1 MFAGGSRSFS
11 VFPLRVVYLP
21 VEELEADASIL
32 ISVSKRRFKRAVK
45 RNRVKRQI
53 REAYRVNKH
62 ELLNALAEKK
72 CRLVIAFIYL
82 SDQLTESSVIEE
94 RVKIALARIVEKATV
109 SDANVAEWKKC
120 GSRSAYEAMKRLL
133 SYLLLL
139 PIYFYRKCISPMT
152 SPSCRFTPT
161 CSQYAVEAIKK
172 HGPFKGLYLAV
183 KRILRCHPWGGSGYD
198 PVP

>member
-109 SDANVAEWKKC
+109 SDANVA
-120 GSRSAYEAMKRLL
+120 AYEAMKRLL